1 MGGLVSLCSFALV
14 KLNFSWL
21 LKEAELYLRNLSL
34 LFPQPGTV
42 FPLAP
47 EELAVSLIQV
57 SA

>member
-1 MGGLVSLCSFALV
+1 MGGLVSLCSFAPV

-47 EELAVSLIQV
+47 E
-57 SA
+57 